1 MLSSVMATGITI
13 DGNSGTDFS
22 LLIGNGGAAAVGAG
36 VDVSAESVCSPPAL
50 GFWALLLIS
59 MMKSS
64 TR

>member
-1 MLSSVMATGITI
+1 MATGITI

-22 LLIGNGGAAAVGAG
+22 LLIGDSGVAAVDEDAG
-36 VDVSAESVCSPPAL
+36 VDVSAESVCSPPAS

-64 TR
+64 TRW